1 MFSSVYTYTHTQE
14 PHNGKQMKRA
24 NAIPFLFIIH
34 SNMSVVIL
42 LNDKV
47 QSWKFKKKLY
57 KFTTNRTRSF
67 HLLIGYFIVTR
78 SMYTGLKL

>member
-14 PHNGKQMKRA
+14 PHNGKQMKQA